1 MSVFYDF
8 VNCLLEKT
16 FKAVVLL
23 NCIEALI
30 YPLILNIINMK
41 TFDIVTLTVNPSV
54 DKSTHFSGLVAEQK
68 IRCKDPQ
75 FDAGGGGINVSKAI
89 SRLRGSSLAVFT
101 SGGPVGAML
110 KDLVA
115 KEKVDFE
122 TIKTETATRE
132 NFIAVDDNTNSQY
145 RFGFTGDVL
154 SDSEVEKL
162 LETIS
167 KMKPKYLVASGS
179 LNEGLSSDFYQK
191 VAKIAKESNSK
202 LIVDTSGEALEKVL
216 ETGVY
221 LIKPN
226 VGELA
231 KLVGVE
237 RLETEQVDEAA
248 KEIIA
253 KGGAEIVVVSLGPQG
268 AILVT
273 KDQCEFVPAPNVAK
287 KSTVGAGDSMVGGIV
302 WALSQNKP
310 LKEVIRWGVA
320 CGSAATMNEGTQLFK
335 FEDANRLFEW
345 LKNK

>member
-1 MSVFYDF
+1 
-8 VNCLLEKT
+8 
-16 FKAVVLL
+16 
-23 NCIEALI
+23 
-30 YPLILNIINMK
+30 MK

-54 DKSTHFSGLVAEQK
+54 DKSTHFSGLIAEQK

-89 SRLRGSSLAVFT
+89 ARLRGSSLAVFT
-101 SGGPVGAML
+101 AGGPVGEML
-110 KDLVA
+110 KDLVK
-115 KEKVDFE
+115 KEKVEFKAIE
-122 TIKTETATRE
+122 IKTATRE

-154 SDSEVEKL
+154 EASQVEEIL
-162 LETIS
+162 QTIS
-167 KMKPKYLVASGS
+167 NLKPKFLVASGS
-179 LNEGLSSDFYQK
+179 LNEGLADDFYQK
-191 VAKIAKESNSK
+191 VAEIAKKSGTK
-202 LIVDTSGEALEKVL
+202 LIVDTSGEALKKIV

-231 KLVGVE
+231 KLIGVE
-237 RLETEQVDEAA
+237 RLEMEEVDDAA
-248 KEIIA
+248 KKIIA

-268 AILVT
+268 AVLVT
-273 KDQCEFVPAPNVAK
+273 RDSCEFIPAPNVAK
-287 KSTVGAGDSMVGGIV
+287 KSTVGAGDSMVGGMV
-302 WALSQNKP
+302 WALSQNKS